1 METSKNKQILE
12 ATNGGLEIFKKYVN
26 TEFEVDVES
35 VVDAHRKF
43 TVRWNVHYQNYV
55 LHIDE
60 CIEGNWCKNTKR
72 YNGIYF
78 VQDRFGLNNN
88 EALRKIDSE
97 LNLGFFSTPELTILN
112 EGLGANLDNKM
123 AKNEFLRISL
133 GIKSNNVNQN

>member
-1 METSKNKQILE
+1 MERSLNKQIVE

-26 TEFEVDVES
+26 TEFEVDVIS
-35 VVDAHRKF
+35 VVDEHRKF
-43 TVRWNVHYQNYV
+43 TVKWNAHYQNYV
-55 LHIDE
+55 LYLDE
-60 CIEGNWCKNTKR
+60 CIADKWCKNTKR

-112 EGLGANLDNKM
+112 EELDANLDNKM

-133 GIKSNNVNQN
+133 GFKSSNENQN